1 MPTCTHVIEAA
12 AAQAHTRHGAGTGA
26 RHGAGTGTRHGA
38 GNGAADAFDTI
49 TLDETDRRR
58 RRLLLVSDGGTE
70 ILLDL
75 PAVRLLRDGDLL
87 VLDDGRL
94 VRVVAEGEALYEVRG
109 HDAHALLTLVW
120 HLGNRH
126 LPTEVRE
133 DHVRIRADAVIRTML
148 LGLGARVSEVRDGFD
163 PEGGA
168 YGGTGT
174 SGQSHPGEREH
185 SGEHEHSD
193 EHGHDHGAH
202 RSRAR
207 RV

>member
-1 MPTCTHVIEAA
+1 MPSCTHVIEADA
-12 AAQAHTRHGAGTGA
+12 ADELA
-26 RHGAGTGTRHGA
+26 RHRAGANAHDVA
-38 GNGAADAFDTI
+38 DTI

-58 RRLLLVSDGGTE
+58 RRLLLESDGGIE
-70 ILLDL
+70 IMLDL

-94 VRVVAEGEALYEVRG
+94 VRVIAEGEALYEVRG
-109 HDAHALLTLVW
+109 QDARAMLTLVW

-133 DHVRIRADAVIRTML
+133 NHVRIRADSVIRTML
-148 LGLGARVSEVRDGFD
+148 IGLGARVSEVRDGFD

-168 YGGTGT
+168 YGATDA
-174 SGQSHPGEREH
+174 PGH
-185 SGEHEHSD
+185 SHSD
-193 EHGHDHGAH
+193 EHRHDHGGGN